1 MSEIK
6 ENTFVKH
13 LNRELDIMRKTVVED
28 DSLIIEPYVDA
39 IHVLCESFSK
49 ENHSGGAASMAAG
62 VIASTI
68 KAILGFQI
76 LSPLTGEEDEWNDI
90 TEMNDGN
97 KLWQNNRDSAVFKDI
112 DGKCYYVNSIVWK
125 GNEPWDTFT
134 GSMKG
139 YRSANYIKSFPFMP
153 RTFYI
158 DVYREDY
165 DKNNPEHSENDVI
178 SADPKDV
185 IYFIKDSK
193 QLDEVF
199 KYYNK
204 REI

>member
-1 MSEIK
+1 
-6 ENTFVKH
+6 
-13 LNRELDIMRKTVVED
+13 
-28 DSLIIEPYVDA
+28 
-39 IHVLCESFSK
+39 
-49 ENHSGGAASMAAG
+49 
-62 VIASTI
+62 
-68 KAILGFQI
+68 
-76 LSPLTGEEDEWNDI
+76 
-90 TEMNDGN
+90 
-97 KLWQNNRDSAVFKDI
+97 
-112 DGKCYYVNSIVWK
+112 
-125 GNEPWDTFT
+125 
-134 GSMKG
+134 MKG

-193 QLDEVF
+193 QLNEVF